1 MGVTGFEPVTSSMST
16 THSNQLSYTPGSII
30 MLLRVGFYHSDALL
44 HNAQE
49 TIQLKKQFSSGG
61 GT

>member
-16 THSNQLSYTPGSII
+16 THSNQLSYTPDLQLEFNSIKVASYE
-30 MLLRVGFYHSDALL
+30 L
-44 HNAQE
+44 
-49 TIQLKKQFSSGG
+49 TIKIEFSSGG